1 MIPDCIYSHL
11 PSTNYPLPST
21 NYCAT
26 VGFSAITSA
35 NVVGY
40 NSVKQVKGGQMNLLC
55 VSWATVGNKEGKAT
69 LNDVMDTKKLTSY
82 SADGETAGDYI
93 DTWDMKAGNWGPRYY
108 YVDQAEAWGAEYA
121 DTWTDGDLAPGNPTV
136 DSGTAFWLYA
146 NKDIDDFAF
155 NGQVVSGE
163 LAYTLTSGK
172 MNLCAN
178 PFPATLNLNDK
189 NQVVITGATSY
200 SADGETAGDYIDTW
214 DLATANWGPRYYYVD
229 LADSW
234 GAEYADTWTDGDLA
248 PVETTA
254 IGIGSGFWYNAKGN
268 ATLTFAN
275 PVKKQ

>member
-1 MIPDCIYSHL
+1 M
-11 PSTNYPLPST
+11 
-21 NYCAT
+21 
-26 VGFSAITSA
+26 
-35 NVVGY
+35 GY

-55 VSWATVGNKEGKAT
+55 VSWATVGSIDGKAT

-93 DTWDMKAGNWGPRYY
+93 DTWNMEAGNWGPRYY
-108 YVDQAEAWGAEYA
+108 YADLGDSADWGSEYA
-121 DTWTDGDLAPGNPTV
+121 DTWMDGDFSPVNPTV

-146 NKDIDDFAF
+146 NNDIADFAF

-163 LAYTLTSGK
+163 LAYTLTAGG

-189 NQVVITGATSY
+189 SQVVVTGATSY

-229 LADSW
+229 LGDSADW
-234 GAEYADTWTDGDLA
+234 GSEYADTWMDGDFS